1 MSTVFWPPPP
11 WVGRSRSRPRRRSRK
26 RRPRRPRPSPSSSP
40 SSSRLSRVSRWPRS
54 SARLS
59 RPPRSSV
66 RSVRTARGPRSSVGR
81 SGRTGPCAGRGR
93 RSGPCAGR
101 GRRDCARYPG
111 CRSPG
116 RRCPGR
122 RRAGRPRRRPPRWS
136 RERHR
141 WSEWPR
147 MHRSRPGRGGRP
159 ARRAHGAGASVGGW
173 AHRRARRRRGCRPAV
188 RERRPRGSARRPA
201 WCRRAAQARRP
212 AQPRRRGADAAGSA
226 AGRRIGFRALARRAG
241 GPRGDA
247 TAPGRRRRL
256 RSGLGHAAVAVRAG
270 HRGLG
275 QRELRNGSARLA
287 LLDRGDE
294 VALAH
299 LRGVRD
305 VQFTRELAELGE
317 HHRAQ
322 ALAAGGGGSAARGV
336 RRARLGRGTGGDE
349 IGLAHEGP
357 S

>member
-1 MSTVFWPPPP
+1 MSTVLWPPRPG
-11 WVGRSRSRPRRRSRK
+11 WGGRGRGPGGGRGSGARAGRGRRR
-26 RRPRRPRPSPSSSP
+26 RRRRRH
-40 SSSRLSRVSRWPRS
+40 
-54 SARLS
+54 
-59 RPPRSSV
+59 
-66 RSVRTARGPRSSVGR
+66 RGVAGVAGVALAPVVGAVVAAAAVVGPVGPVDRGRR

-93 RSGPCAGR
+93 PSGPCAGR
-101 GRRDCARYPG
+101 GRRGCARFPAAVLPG
-111 CRSPG
+111 AVLPAAVA
-116 RRCPGR
+116 PAAL
-122 RRAGRPRRRPPRWS
+122 AGAL
-136 RERHR
+136 
-141 WSEWPR
+141 
-147 MHRSRPGRGGRP
+147 RGGLGSDIDGRSGHGCTVLALVGAVDP
-159 ARRAHGAGASVGGW
+159 LAARTALARASGGGLTVGLDGGGGVG
-173 AHRRARRRRGCRPAV
+173 RLRGSGDLG
-188 RERRPRGSARRPA
+188 ESARRPA

-212 AQPRRRGADAAGSA
+212 ARPRRAAAEAAGSA

-247 TAPGRRRRL
+247 TAPGRRRCL
-256 RSGLGHAAVAVRAG
+256 RSGLGRAAVAVRAG

-275 QRELRNGSARLA
+275 QRELRSRSARLA
-287 LLDRGDE
+287 LLDGGDE

-305 VQFTRELAELGE
+305 VQFTRKLAQLGE

-322 ALAAGGGGSAARGV
+322 ALAAGGGGSTARGV